1 MAISKSFFGLRRK
14 STKSLTFSVLNG
26 KQITKDR
33 VSAVKNPKSE
43 AQAMQR
49 MRFALLSVNLAA
61 YRPILERSVESV
73 NYGSESVQ
81 YIMKKNMKNWKL
93 QGYRK
98 DSGFQPADMQ
108 ISFGTLQGLQWD
120 AHDENEFVTSGQVMS
135 PEGKTVKDFREGIGA
150 QIGDQLTIV
159 GAFSTGDPKNPY
171 MAGWDSFYFTE
182 ELDAAPLTVDEGTIF
197 PAWLS
202 GADETT
208 ALFSIGRSD
217 SGEGVI
223 MANPRQ
229 IGVGNLIMCAT
240 ILSRDGDGKHLRS
253 NAVFNGAAALG
264 TTAALAIIQGRNSFM
279 GISSTLP
286 SDWPTEQTPV
296 SQTVYTLGTVKLN
309 RPAGEGKTQEQP
321 FAVLLKQVILGN
333 SVTTQK
339 IAISD
344 NGINTGFAYFPG
356 ANFPLSASDYA
367 WEKLTA
373 TEADEV
379 PTEFVSYDVAR
390 ALVG

>member
-61 YRPILERSVESV
+61 YRPILERAVESV
-73 NYGSESVQ
+73 KYGNDSVQ

-93 QGYRK
+93 QGYVK

-108 ISFGTLQGLQWD
+108 LSFGSLPGLEWVST
-120 AHDENEFVTSGQVMS
+120 DENQWVTTGQVMS
-135 PEGKTVKDFREGIGA
+135 PQGATVKDFREGIGA
-150 QIGDQLTIV
+150 QIGDQLTLV

-182 ELDAAPLTVDEGTIF
+182 ELDAMPLTIDDSSIY

-202 GADETT
+202 GLDERHV
-208 ALFSIGRSD
+208 LFSIGRSD
-217 SGEGVI
+217 NGEGVI
-223 MANPRQ
+223 YGNPSNLS
-229 IGVGNLIMCAT
+229 IGNLIMCAT

-253 NAVFNGAAALG
+253 NALFNGAVALG
-264 TTAALAIIQGRNSFM
+264 TTAANAIIRGRNSFM
-279 GISSTLP
+279 GIASALP

-296 SQTVYTLGTVKLN
+296 GQTVYTLGGVRLSH
-309 RPAGEGKTQEQP
+309 PVAGGQTQEDN
-321 FAVLLKQVILGN
+321 FAVLLKQEIMGN
-333 SVTTQK
+333 TVTTKK
-339 IAISD
+339 IGISE
-344 NGINTGFAYFPG
+344 NGRSDGFAFRPG
-356 ANFPLSASDYA
+356 ANFPLVPTDYLWSDM
-367 WEKLTA
+367 TA
-373 TEADEV
+373 TQSDAV
-379 PTEFVSYDVAR
+379 PTEFVSYNVAR

>member
-61 YRPILERSVESV
+61 FRPILERSVESV
-73 NYGSESVQ
+73 NYGNQSVQ
-81 YIMKKNMKNWKL
+81 YIMQMNMKNWKL

-108 ISFGTLQGLQWD
+108 LSFGSLPSLEWNSIEENQW
-120 AHDENEFVTSGQVMS
+120 VTPVQVMS
-135 PEGKTVKDFREGIGA
+135 PQGTTVKEFREGIGA

-182 ELDAAPLTVDEGTIF
+182 ELDSAVLDIDNETIS

-202 GADETT
+202 GLGADHV
-208 ALFSIGRSD
+208 LFQIGRSD
-217 SGEGVI
+217 NGEGVI
-223 MANPRQ
+223 YGNLENQ
-229 IGVGNLIMCAT
+229 SIGNLIMCAT

-286 SDWPTEQTPV
+286 SDWPTEATPV
-296 SQTVYTLGTVKLN
+296 GQTVYTLGGVSLN
-309 RPAGEGKTQEQP
+309 HPAPGDQTQVGS
-321 FAVLLKQVILGN
+321 FAVLLKQEIMGN
-333 SVTTQK
+333 TITTQK
-339 IAISD
+339 IGISESGSASG
-344 NGINTGFAYFPG
+344 NAYQSG
-356 ANFPLSASDYA
+356 VAFPLVSTDYA
-367 WEKLTA
+367 WSDMTA
-373 TEADEV
+373 TQTDSV

>member
-73 NYGSESVQ
+73 NYGNESVQ

-108 ISFGTLQGLQWD
+108 LSFGSLPSLEWVSNAESQ
-120 AHDENEFVTSGQVMS
+120 FVTTTVLDSVQNS
-135 PEGKTVKDFREGIGA
+135 TVKGFREGMGA

-159 GAFSTGDPKNPY
+159 GTMSTGDPKNPY
-171 MAGWDSFYFTE
+171 VAIWDSFYFTE
-182 ELDAAPLTVDEGTIF
+182 ELDDMPVTLDEAGIN
-197 PAWLS
+197 PQWLS
-202 GADETT
+202 GLDVDHAPFT
-208 ALFSIGRSD
+208 LFRSD
-217 SGEGVI
+217 NGQGAI
-223 MANPRQ
+223 MANPDGLNA
-229 IGVGNLIMCAT
+229 GVLIFCAT
-240 ILSRDGDGKHLRS
+240 ILSRDGDSKHLRS
-253 NAVFNGAAALG
+253 NAVFNGAGALG
-264 TTAALAIIQGRNSFM
+264 TTSANAIIQGRNSFM
-279 GISSTLP
+279 GIASTLP
-286 SDWPTEQTPV
+286 SDWPTEATPV
-296 SQTVYTLGTVKLN
+296 GQTVYTLGAVRLN
-309 RPAGEGKTQEQP
+309 RPAGQGQTQEAS
-321 FAVLLKQVILGN
+321 FAVLLKQDIMGN
-333 SVTTQK
+333 SITTTK

-344 NGINTGFAYFPG
+344 NGINTGVAYFPG

-367 WEKLTA
+367 WDTMTA
-373 TEADEV
+373 TQSDAV
-379 PTEFVSYDVAR
+379 PTQFVSYDVAR

>member
-61 YRPILERSVESV
+61 FRPILERSVESV
-73 NYGSESVQ
+73 NYGNESVQ

-108 ISFGTLQGLQWD
+108 LSYGTLPSLEWVGI
-120 AHDENEFVTSGQVMS
+120 NEGEFATTAPVVPAVST
-135 PEGKTVKDFREGIGA
+135 TVRQFREGIGA

-159 GAFSTGDPKNPY
+159 GAMSTGDPKNPY
-171 MAGWDSFYFTE
+171 VAAWDSFYFTE
-182 ELDAAPLTVDEGTIF
+182 ELDAATLTVDDAEIN
-197 PAWLS
+197 PVWLS
-202 GADETT
+202 GLDAEY
-208 ALFSIGRSD
+208 APFKLSRSD
-217 SGEGVI
+217 NGEGVI
-223 MANPRQ
+223 MANPNSFNA
-229 IGVGNLIMCAT
+229 GVIIMCAT

-279 GISSTLP
+279 GISSSLP

-296 SQTVYTLGTVKLN
+296 GQTVYTLGTVVLN
-309 RPAGEGKTQEQP
+309 RPAGQGQTQEQP
-321 FAVLLKQVILGN
+321 FAVLLKQEIMGN

-367 WEKLTA
+367 WENLTA
-373 TEADEV
+373 TQTDAV

>member
-73 NYGSESVQ
+73 NYGNESVQ

-108 ISFGTLQGLQWD
+108 LSYGTLPSLEWVGG
-120 AHDENEFVTSGQVMS
+120 DEGEFLT
-135 PEGKTVKDFREGIGA
+135 TVPVVPADSTTVRQFREGIGA

-159 GAFSTGDPKNPY
+159 GAMSTGDPKNPY
-171 MAGWDSFYFTE
+171 VAAWDSFYFTE
-182 ELDAAPLTVDEGTIF
+182 ELDAAVLTVDDATIS
-197 PAWLS
+197 PVWLS
-202 GADETT
+202 GLDNEHAPFR
-208 ALFSIGRSD
+208 LNRSD
-217 SGEGVI
+217 NGEGVI
-223 MANPRQ
+223 MANPDSFNA
-229 IGVGNLIMCAT
+229 GVLVMCAT

-296 SQTVYTLGTVKLN
+296 GQTVYTIGGIRLN
-309 RPAGEGKTQEQP
+309 HPAGQGQTQP
-321 FAVLLKQVILGN
+321 GTFAVLLKQEIMGN
-333 SVTTQK
+333 AITTQK
-339 IAISD
+339 IAISE
-344 NGINTGFAYFPG
+344 NGASSGAAYLP
-356 ANFPLSASDYA
+356 APNFPLEGTEYA
-367 WEKLTA
+367 WSDLTA
-373 TEADEV
+373 TQDDAV

>member
-73 NYGSESVQ
+73 NYGNESVQ

-108 ISFGTLQGLQWD
+108 ISVGTLQSLEWL
-120 AHDENEFVTSGQVMS
+120 AHDENEFVTSVQVMS
-135 PEGKTVKDFREGIGA
+135 PEGATVKDFRVGIGA

-182 ELDAAPLTVDEGTIF
+182 ELDAAPLTVDDATIF

-202 GADETT
+202 GLGEET
-208 ALFSIGRSD
+208 ALFTIGRSD
-217 SGEGVI
+217 NGDGVI

-229 IGVGNLIMCAT
+229 LSVGNLIMCAT

-253 NAVFNGAAALG
+253 NAAFNGAAALG

-296 SQTVYTLGTVKLN
+296 GQTVYTLGTVVLN
-309 RPAGEGKTQEQP
+309 RPAGQGQTQEQP
-321 FAVLLKQVILGN
+321 FAVLLKQEILGN
-333 SVTTQK
+333 SVTTKK

-367 WEKLTA
+367 WENLTA
-373 TEADEV
+373 TQTDAV

-390 ALVG
+390 ALLG

>member
-182 ELDAAPLTVDEGTIF
+182 ELDSAPLTVDEGTIF

-208 ALFSIGRSD
+208 ALFTIGRSD

-229 IGVGNLIMCAT
+229 ISVGNLIMCTT

-253 NAVFNGAAALG
+253 NATFNGAAALG

-373 TEADEV
+373 TETDEV

>member
-73 NYGSESVQ
+73 NYGNESVQ

-93 QGYRK
+93 QGFRK

-108 ISFGTLQGLQWD
+108 ISFGTLQGLEWNATEENQW
-120 AHDENEFVTSGQVMS
+120 VTSTQVMS
-135 PEGKTVKDFREGIGA
+135 PEGATVKEFREGIGA

-182 ELDAAPLTVDEGTIF
+182 ELDAAPLTIDDSTIF

-202 GADETT
+202 GMDDTT
-208 ALFSIGRSD
+208 ALFTIGRSD
-217 SGEGVI
+217 DGEGVI
-223 MANPRQ
+223 MGNPRLLS
-229 IGVGNLIMCAT
+229 VGNLIMCAT

-296 SQTVYTLGTVKLN
+296 SQTVYTLGGVRLN
-309 RPAGEGKTQEQP
+309 HPAAGDQTQVGT
-321 FAVLLKQVILGN
+321 FAVLLKQVIMGN
-333 SVTTQK
+333 TITTKK
-339 IAISD
+339 IAISESGSLSG
-344 NGINTGFAYFPG
+344 NAYESG
-356 ANFPLSASDYA
+356 VNFPLVPTDYA
-367 WEKLTA
+367 WSDMTA
-373 TEADEV
+373 SQDDTV
-379 PTEFVSYDVAR
+379 PTECVSYDVAR

>member
-208 ALFSIGRSD
+208 ALFTIGRSD

-229 IGVGNLIMCAT
+229 ISVGNLIMCTT

-253 NAVFNGAAALG
+253 NAVFNGAAALD
-264 TTAALAIIQGRNSFM
+264 R
-279 GISSTLP
+279 
-286 SDWPTEQTPV
+286 
-296 SQTVYTLGTVKLN
+296 K
-309 RPAGEGKTQEQP
+309 
-321 FAVLLKQVILGN
+321 
-333 SVTTQK
+333 SV
-339 IAISD
+339 
-344 NGINTGFAYFPG
+344 
-356 ANFPLSASDYA
+356 
-367 WEKLTA
+367 
-373 TEADEV
+373 V
-379 PTEFVSYDVAR
+379 
-390 ALVG
+390 